1 MRLHFVCLACLA
13 AWAAAHGSGNRTQ
26 RESNRRSRRKQ
37 DEETKEWG
45 FPYEDRKEQEEVK
58 EEEKVEE
65 QEDAEDIIN
74 RGRSSFKGSHKSR
87 KQDKT
92 QQNENAENPFD
103 IYQSKIEMARREKE
117 GKNAIAQAL
126 RSSSNEKCDW
136 RVSPIKYLKGHFC
149 GKHYKIFGLNRH
161 FNDTK
166 EIKKRY
172 RKLSLLLHPDKNPG
186 EDAST
191 AFSALSEGYECLM
204 DPDCR
209 VTYDE
214 KLAVLEKEEQMR
226 REKQLQYISKHLKKC
241 FENFYYYLS
250 WTATVIDN
258 VLNSLWL
265 QFEGFEVLDVPIGKI
280 GMFALLVIFRNP
292 LLYLIGF
299 SRGILSLNTY
309 LAETLERNEYGS
321 QFFGRGSFGPFARY
335 PSF

>member
-1 MRLHFVCLACLA
+1 
-13 AWAAAHGSGNRTQ
+13 
-26 RESNRRSRRKQ
+26 
-37 DEETKEWG
+37 
-45 FPYEDRKEQEEVK
+45 
-58 EEEKVEE
+58 
-65 QEDAEDIIN
+65 
-74 RGRSSFKGSHKSR
+74 
-87 KQDKT
+87 
-92 QQNENAENPFD
+92 
-103 IYQSKIEMARREKE
+103 MARREKE

-258 VLNSLWL
+258 GAYALQSSYELNLYWFSSFFAVLNSLWL